1 MNQTARA
8 GAGTAGHPKRILSSL
23 GIRPFNLSYTGR
35 GLILSL
41 PIVKAMVLADNV
53 FYVALYVP
61 FIPLA
66 EAFGVPKEN
75 IVWGDEHL
83 TVGR

>member
-1 MNQTARA
+1 M
-8 GAGTAGHPKRILSSL
+8 
-23 GIRPFNLSYTGR
+23 
-35 GLILSL
+35 ILSL